1 MTAHPN
7 AERPADTD
15 AALAWWDDLPEI
27 RAEEMIG
34 DWTGAEVPT
43 GHPMDGLLAAA
54 RWHGKRFVSEE
65 EVYPLIHRDGAGRLY
80 AANPGRIPFDEGL
93 MGSAPRGALGQML
106 FAMGQPV
113 HRTRRPHA
121 RLRETRHRGALTA
134 TMIYDQRPIHDVFKR
149 VNDRTVLGLMDM
161 RGMARPYF
169 FTLERAEAPFD
180 L

>member
-1 MTAHPN
+1 MPSLDDL
-7 AERPADTD
+7 PADTD
-15 AALAWWDDLPEI
+15 AALAWWDALPEV

-43 GHPMDGLLAAA
+43 GHKMDGLLQAA
-54 RWHGKRFVSEE
+54 RWHGKRFVSPD
-65 EVYPLIHRDGAGRLY
+65 EVYPLVHRDGAGRLY
-80 AANPGRIPFDEGL
+80 AANPGRIPFDEEL
-93 MGSAPRGALGQML
+93 MGAAPRGTLGQML

-121 RLRETRHRGALTA
+121 RLRETKHRDALTA

-149 VNDRTVLGLMDM
+149 AGEDTVLGLMDM
-161 RGMARPYF
+161 RGMERPYF
-169 FTLERAEAPFD
+169 FTLTKAEAPFE